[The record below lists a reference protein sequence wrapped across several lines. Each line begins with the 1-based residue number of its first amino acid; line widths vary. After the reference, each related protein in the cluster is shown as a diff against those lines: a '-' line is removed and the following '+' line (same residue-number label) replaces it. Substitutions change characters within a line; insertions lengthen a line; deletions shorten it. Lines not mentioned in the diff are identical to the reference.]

1 VKATHKN
8 NLNRNIKNYKHIEP
22 EENASSIFDDKFC
35 TRRNHY
41 IKLRKLPNQG
51 RSVFIIVWEDFFQLR
66 IGDVKATI
74 ERSKCNPIKGW
85 LKTVPCGCRSK
96 STKNKSYRNFSTF
109 FLIRQHI
116 DLYVHS
122 GGKSESPPSNKTWW
136 KKMSI
141 RESMTPTYFTP
152 VDILVRPTANFVEE
166 DWRITFVNDKFSIHF
181 IGYVF
186 HIFLNYWPQ
195 I

>member
-8 NLNRNIKNYKHIEP
+8 NLNRNIKNYKHMEP

-96 STKNKSYRNFSTF
+96 STKNKSYRDFSTF
-109 FLIRQHI
+109 FL
-116 DLYVHS
+116 
-122 GGKSESPPSNKTWW
+122 NKTTYWFIRTFGREIRVTSFQQNVV
-136 KKMSI
+136 KKNVHP
-141 RESMTPTYFTP
+141 R
-152 VDILVRPTANFVEE
+152 VDDTHLFHTSGHTCKTNGKLC
-166 DWRITFVNDKFSIHF
+166 WRRLTHNIC
-181 IGYVF
+181 
-186 HIFLNYWPQ
+186 Q
-195 I
+195 R